1 MKIKKLYITAFGP
14 YAKRQEIDFE
24 EKLENKRIF
33 LITGNTGAGKTT
45 IFDAINFALYGEAS
59 GSDREGKFLRSDYA
73 SPDTK
78 TEVELHFSVR
88 NRNFILKRS
97 PQYFRKK
104 QRGDGF
110 TESKATAELII
121 ESYIDNEQKVITGTK
136 EVTRQIEEIL
146 GITSEQFKQLV
157 MIPQGEFKKLLNSDS
172 DKKEEIFRK
181 IFGTKIFSDTQEKIK
196 IEANSLKR
204 NVEDIQKQRLALL
217 KSFILKEEVQDIK
230 NLLEKDIN
238 IEEILEKFNFYIV
251 KDEEELSSLKE
262 NILKIKSDID
272 LKSKE
277 LFLAEENNKL
287 LYKFKE
293 YEKELE
299 NLDLLKE
306 EYKEKNSK
314 LQLGKKALSISI
326 LEENYKEKINE
337 EVRIDTNIKKSQSK
351 IIFLKEDKI
360 KAKDILEKEE
370 KREEEKI
377 RLNNELNEIAS
388 LKEKVK
394 IYEVQKKDFDS
405 IKKLKELKER
415 EIENTNFNIEKSIL
429 SKTNIEEELKRIVE
443 YKNQKNEVLILEN
456 NTLIKIE
463 KLNKLKDEIENYNKL
478 SQRHKKGSGIYE
490 KEDEKYK
497 KAKEEFDILD
507 DEYRRN
513 QAGLLASNLRLGEA
527 CPVCGSKEHPS
538 KANLNNKNKVIKEDD
553 IKLAKDTVEVLYSNR
568 EKYFKALTEIKSN
581 MDSIIEKIILPLV
594 KEIFNLDEN
603 LDLNIVLDKVSNIYE
618 EEVINLNNIRE
629 KLDALN
635 KEIDKEDKLN
645 SNKQKIDLN
654 IENLRKNI
662 DILNKELIELSENL
676 KGKETTINNIKEEF
690 KGNVITLD
698 ELVLKEIEI
707 KNIIKIIND
716 SYEKAKNEFNII
728 DSKLNQEKGI
738 YKTLEERRIENK
750 QEIINLK
757 NIFENK
763 LKEIALTYEEY
774 QNSKI
779 SEELIKSLEIEV
791 DNFKLNYSR
800 VSGLYKEGKKQVEG
814 KSLLDLEVIKNE
826 INNSEIL
833 EKEIK
838 NVEMEVYSRLS
849 QNKNIINECINLNK
863 LIKKDEDKYR
873 VIGKLAKIING
884 DNKKKMSFERYVL
897 AAYFEDIIIAA
908 NQRLSKMTNNRFSL
922 LRKEEVGDK
931 RKGQGLDLEVYDVH
945 TSTTRD
951 VKSLSGGESFKA
963 SLSLALGLADVVQAY
978 SGGIQLDTMFIDEGF
993 GSLDPESL
1001 DNAIECLISLQ
1012 DDGRLV
1018 GIISHVEELKTRIES
1033 KIIIE
1038 SSNQG
1043 SNITFSK

>member
-73 SPDTK
+73 SLDTK

-88 NRNFILKRS
+88 NRNFIIKRS

-217 KSFILKEEVQDIK
+217 KSFILKEEAQDIK

-238 IEEILEKFNFYIV
+238 IEEILEKFNFEIV
-251 KDEEELSSLKE
+251 RDEEELSSLKE

-326 LEENYKEKINE
+326 LEDNYKEKINE
-337 EVRIDTNIKKSQSK
+337 EVRIDTNIKNSQSK
-351 IIFLKEDKI
+351 IISLEEEKI
-360 KAKDILEKEE
+360 NAKNLLEKEE

-394 IYEVQKKDFDS
+394 IYEVQKKDFES
-405 IKKLKELKER
+405 IKKLKESKER

-490 KEDEKYK
+490 KEDKKYK

-538 KANLNNKNKVIKEDD
+538 KANLNNKNKVIKEGD
-553 IKLAKDTVEVLYSNR
+553 IKLAKDTVELLYSNR

-581 MDSIIEKIILPLV
+581 MDSVIEKIILPLV

-603 LDLNIVLDKVSNIYE
+603 LDVNIVLDKVSNIYE

-629 KLDALN
+629 KLDVLN

-645 SNKQKIDLN
+645 SNKQKIDLD
-654 IENLRKNI
+654 IENLRKNV
-662 DILNKELIELSENL
+662 DILNKELLELSENL

-707 KNIIKIIND
+707 KNIIKVIND
-716 SYEKAKNEFNII
+716 SYEKAKNKFNII

-763 LKEIALTYEEY
+763 LKEIALTYDEY

-814 KSLLDLEVIKNE
+814 KSLLDLEVIKNK

-838 NVEMEVYSRLS
+838 NIEMEVYSRLS

-863 LIKKDEDKYR
+863 LIEKDEDKYR